1 MVNSTAGETNG
12 YWLKS
17 LVNEMLFRKE
27 LKFPTD
33 RRDDPVNYLSMFFHF
48 VKFTRFVKFTFI
60 VFTVRVVSGKVFY
73 SPRQF

>member
-48 VKFTRFVKFTFI
+48 VKFTLI
-60 VFTVRVVSGKVFY
+60 CKVYFHSFY
-73 SPRQF
+73 PPDGLR

>member
-1 MVNSTAGETNG
+1 
-12 YWLKS
+12 
-17 LVNEMLFRKE
+17 MLFRKE

-48 VKFTRFVKFTFI
+48 VKFTFI

>member
-48 VKFTRFVKFTFI
+48 VKFTFI